1 MPDSTHSSQRRC
13 PFYGFHWPDRGAN
26 LWWSGGAEC
35 GLDLDRHGPCRM
47 EREHGE
53 VDYCRCPLRVTSQ
66 NLLDAGKH
74 HIRFYA
80 PELPPDGLPL
90 EIWSEVAR
98 NRESNARRPIA
109 AGEKPAPSE

>member
-1 MPDSTHSSQRRC
+1 
-13 PFYGFHWPDRGAN
+13 
-26 LWWSGGAEC
+26 
-35 GLDLDRHGPCRM
+35 M

-53 VDYCRCPLRVTSQ
+53 VDFCRCPLRLTSQ

-80 PELPPDGLPL
+80 PDLPPDGLPL

-98 NRESNARRPIA
+98 HRESSALH
-109 AGEKPAPSE
+109 GDKPAPSE